1 MNEILEKLK
10 EGKNNK
16 ELSSEEVIHLEKI
29 KVYIRELILKLSP
42 REQKVINMRFGLIDD
57 NKRTLEYIG
66 EELNITR
73 ERVRQIEVKALNKI
87 KKMKLDFDKTN

>member
-29 KVYIRELILKLSP
+29 KVYIRELIFRLSP
-42 REQKVINMRFGLIDD
+42 REQKVISMRLGLIDD
-57 NKRTLEYIG
+57 NKHTLESIG
-66 EELNITR
+66 KELDITR

-87 KKMKLDFDKTN
+87 KKMKFDF